1 MSDSSVVKE
10 CLMER
15 RGSEVQEVEP
25 CRVVNKIGEGTM
37 AFTCSGVGRQQL
49 VVGKGQCYYPGFS
62 RGTELIEGNI
72 SF

>member
-1 MSDSSVVKE
+1 MSDSSMAKE

-49 VVGKGQCYYPGFS
+49 VVGKGQSIIQGS
-62 RGTELIEGNI
+62 LEGQNL
-72 SF
+72 